1 MPHIISKNIKP
12 IAIIWLSREN
22 TLFSS
27 WAFFWKTPLGNE
39 EEQGVTDRVSLWL
52 THPRSHFHFSHWNLS
67 LCFFIVKVF
76 KLWELLKWRA
86 ASWTPT
92 TGSKNGGFS
101 TPTAFYTHTLIRKQQ
116 TTDSDPRRRSESDD
130 DPASVQLQSIR
141 SRVVSVFHGSCCF
154 FLWWWSYHIFNSLFD
169 FWEWSSDIN
178 KRSLRMSKTSWYWIG
193 KNC

>member
-39 EEQGVTDRVSLWL
+39 EEQGMTDRVSLWF

-86 ASWTPT
+86 ASLDT
-92 TGSKNGGFS
+92 NDRQQ
-101 TPTAFYTHTLIRKQQ
+101 IRG
-116 TTDSDPRRRSESDD
+116 
-130 DPASVQLQSIR
+130 
-141 SRVVSVFHGSCCF
+141 VFHPHRILYAYFNQKTSNRLGSSTKKRV
-154 FLWWWSYHIFNSLFD
+154 WWWSCICSAPEYQKQSSISFPRELPFLPVVMKLPHI
-169 FWEWSSDIN
+169 
-178 KRSLRMSKTSWYWIG
+178 
-193 KNC
+193 